1 MLWNK
6 RYPQTL
12 TNPRNHNH
20 KTKHNH
26 KTHTTTLRQRNGER
40 KKKKKKNYGN
50 VQLLNENG
58 EALCLKC
65 MNKSSGFI

>member
-6 RYPQTL
+6 IYPQTL

-20 KTKHNH
+20 KTKQNH

-40 KKKKKKNYGN
+40 KKKKKTMEMFNCLMKM
-50 VQLLNENG
+50 EK
-58 EALCLKC
+58 LCA
-65 MNKSSGFI
+65 